1 MTGFDAEHVS
11 ENALPVID
19 VSALRNGDPTAQR
32 AVGAQIRNACLDL
45 GFMYVSGH
53 GVDAGLR
60 REVFAQA
67 AAFFAQPEKTKL
79 AIDMN
84 LSPHNRGYEKLG
96 GQTLEDGSPPD
107 LKEGL
112 YIGEDIPVGH
122 PRLARSDFNLGPNQW
137 PDGLPGFRETMMAY
151 YDEMLALGE
160 CLMAGIALSLELPE
174 DYFDDFCH
182 EPLTALK
189 LLHYPPQPP
198 DPQPDEKG
206 CGAHTDFGG
215 ITMLLQD
222 DNGGLQ
228 VQAADGSWM
237 HAPPIPETYVVNLAD
252 MIARWTNDTY
262 RSTLHRVINVSGRER
277 YSIPFFYSGNPTHEV
292 VALDCCLADGDTPKY
307 APTTVEA
314 HMREMYAQTY

>member
-1 MTGFDAEHVS
+1 MTAHDAERVP
-11 ENALPVID
+11 ENARPVIYISGLRD
-19 VSALRNGDPTAQR
+19 GDASARQK
-32 AVGAQIRNACLDL
+32 VGARIRDACLDL
-45 GFMYVSGH
+45 GFMYVAGH
-53 GVDAGLR
+53 GVDAALQQ
-60 REVFAQA
+60 EIFAQSA
-67 AAFFAQPEKTKL
+67 KFFALPEPAKL

-112 YIGEDIPVGH
+112 YIGEDIPLGH

-137 PDGLPGFRETMMAY
+137 PDDLPGFRDAMTAY

-160 CLMAGIALSLELPE
+160 CLMSGIALSLGLPE
-174 DYFDDFCH
+174 DYFADFCH

-189 LLHYPPQPP
+189 LLHYPPQPANP
-198 DPQPDEKG
+198 EPGEKG

-228 VQAADGSWM
+228 VQGPDGTWF
-237 HAPPIPETYVVNLAD
+237 HAPPVPGTYVVNLAD

-262 RSTLHRVINVSGRER
+262 RSTLHRVINMSGRER

-292 VALDCCLADGDTPKY
+292 IALDCCLADGETPKY
-307 APTTVEA
+307 PPTTVEG
-314 HMREMYAQTY
+314 HMRDMYARTY